1 MVPAAGPSTQLR
13 PTQALP
19 QATYALLHTLA
30 PVHST
35 HFPRLARAVHADLSE
50 FATDQQ
56 RQDAEQKI
64 ALLKS
69 VLGGW
74 LQGVERDLE
83 GSKGA
88 LVQPFRASCAQT
100 KFPFRRRG

>member
-1 MVPAAGPSTQLR
+1 MVPTAGPSTQLR

-88 LVQPFRASCAQT
+88 LVQPCRASCART
-100 KFPFRRRG
+100 

>member
-1 MVPAAGPSTQLR
+1 MAPAAGPSTQVR
-13 PTQALP
+13 PTQAPP

-88 LVQPFRASCAQT
+88 LVQLLFALPAHT

>member
-1 MVPAAGPSTQLR
+1 MAPVAGPSTQMR

-19 QATYALLHTLA
+19 QATHALLHTLA

-35 HFPRLARAVHADLSE
+35 HFPRLARAVHADTSD
-50 FATDQQ
+50 FSTSQQ

-74 LQGVERDLE
+74 LHGVDADLE
-83 GSKGA
+83 AEKGA
-88 LVQPFRASCAQT
+88 FCSAKCSS
-100 KFPFRRRG
+100 